1 MRDFVIC
8 ARDVSPNAVIDF
20 LFAFFGFDFHF
31 FLREN
36 AAFKVG
42 FRGFSVF
49 RPVGVNFDVLGDFRC
64 EIELFVT
71 VFFDK
76 PADEIVSRGTVVFGN
91 FIRADRS
98 ALSHRDVGESH
109 VFFAGFGI
117 VFHERHPE
125 RRRGR
130 GGTLIGT
137 VIARDEKHGRASDKQ
152 YERQN

>member
-36 AAFKVG
+36 AAFKFG

-98 ALSHRDVGESH
+98 ALSHRDVGERDF
-109 VFFAGFGI
+109 VCVGFI
-117 VFHERHPE
+117 VSNKRHPE

-130 GGTLIGT
+130 GGTLIRI